1 LAVPVLKYSVGI
13 INWGQDEEQ
22 KLGKKTRK
30 LLPNH
35 GERHTKADV
44 DRFFVP
50 TKQGGR
56 ELKQTTEAY
65 VVGITKLV
73 EYVDSKKDPLMR
85 IVRKHQ
91 HTINST
97 KLPRAK
103 RLKIYLQ
110 TEARQIKDRIAENR
124 KEMRRENRMYGQF
137 PS

>member
-1 LAVPVLKYSVGI
+1 VPVLKYSVGI
-13 INWGQDEEQ
+13 IKWGKEEQ
-22 KLGKKTRK
+22 QKLDKKTRK
-30 LLPNH
+30 LLTVH
-35 GERHTKADV
+35 GERHTTTDV

-91 HTINST
+91 HTIDST
-97 KLPRAK
+97 MLSRTQ
-103 RLKIYLQ
+103 RLKVELQ
-110 TEARQIKDRIAENR
+110 REARQIKDRIAEDR
-124 KEMRRENRMYGQF
+124 KEMR
-137 PS
+137 